1 MAVADLEC
9 GFRRDVPLRKAG
21 PACCENHIHLP
32 LIGKSY
38 ELPLQPVLVIRQKN
52 VLDNFIAGLLQDFDH
67 ERTAL
72 ILIGAF
78 ICPVGQRYDAGC
90 ERSVRIERQ
99 KFHLIARLYHSLFE
113 HFCKYSLA
121 RHYTIP
127 HTVIDGAVVMALF
140 ADLSE
145 AKDSIAAPHDRPDR
159 DIPEIN
165 TLKDEVFTEGAEG
178 DICTFR
184 AELLDLLEGKKADL
198 AVPFARVGVTLDAPF
213 GDQVSFGYLIFLRS
227 FFIASAYSKY
237 FSCHDSTSVIM
248 LRTSFSQVMGFY
260 SHAVLQLLWTS

>member
-1 MAVADLEC
+1 
-9 GFRRDVPLRKAG
+9 
-21 PACCENHIHLP
+21 
-32 LIGKSY
+32 
-38 ELPLQPVLVIRQKN
+38 
-52 VLDNFIAGLLQDFDH
+52 
-67 ERTAL
+67 
-72 ILIGAF
+72 
-78 ICPVGQRYDAGC
+78 
-90 ERSVRIERQ
+90 
-99 KFHLIARLYHSLFE
+99 
-113 HFCKYSLA
+113 
-121 RHYTIP
+121 
-127 HTVIDGAVVMALF
+127 MALF

-198 AVPFARVGVTLDAPF
+198 AVPLARVGVTLDAPF

-260 SHAVLQLLWTS
+260 SHAVLQLLYGAAAPEQCCNSCAVLQLLCSAATPVWCCSSWAVL